1 MSDLPNDHSER
12 RLAILKEA
20 PQVSSLFGAS
30 PWTALFALL
39 FVVAQFG
46 LAYAVRN
53 QPWWVAAL
61 LAIAV
66 GAFVIHG
73 LNCVIHEATHNLVF
87 RGAPRNK
94 AIGVFATLPCL
105 VPAAC
110 GFRHYH
116 LLHHR
121 EFGVRGMDADVTP
134 AWEARLVG
142 RSAWRK
148 LVWLLLLPLGY
159 TVFRPLGVKDRM
171 PLDIWFAA
179 NIAVVAIVWVLVL
192 HYWGWMAVFYLLF
205 STYLSVGPH
214 PAGTHILQ
222 EHIAFDGGDGRAS
235 YYGSVNWISVNLGY
249 HLEHHDLP
257 HVAGWR
263 LPRVRKLAP
272 GVYAG
277 HYIHQSRAIGLWR
290 FVFDSRIGLDCRIV
304 RDA

>member
-1 MSDLPNDHSER
+1 MAHMLDHSER
-12 RLAILKEA
+12 RLAILTEA
-20 PQVSSLFGAS
+20 PELHRLFGAS
-30 PWTALFALL
+30 PLTALFAAAL
-39 FVVAQFG
+39 VAMQFA
-46 LAYAVRN
+46 LATAIRN
-53 QPWWVAAL
+53 QPWWAAAL

-87 RGAPRNK
+87 HGSPRNK
-94 AIGVFATLPCL
+94 AVAIFATLPCL
-105 VPAAC
+105 VPAAS

-121 EFGVRGMDADVTP
+121 AFGIHKMDADVTP
-134 AWEARLVG
+134 PWEARLVG

-148 LVWLLLLPLGY
+148 LVWLLLLPFGY

-171 PLDIWFAA
+171 PFDVWFAA
-179 NIAVVAIVWVLVL
+179 NILTTAIVWLLVV
-192 HYWGWMAVFYLLF
+192 HYLGWMAVFYLLL

-214 PAGTHILQ
+214 PAGAHILQ
-222 EHIAFDGGDGRAS
+222 EHIAFDGGDGHAS
-235 YYGSVNWISVNLGY
+235 YYGAINWISVNLGY

-272 GVYAG
+272 QFYAG
-277 HYIHQSRAIGLWR
+277 HYIHKSRAIGLLR
-290 FVFDSRIGLDCRIV
+290 FVFDPRIGLDCRIMC
-304 RDA
+304 DA